1 MRTLLYTV
9 LLAGLAVM
17 LLASC
22 DTDGHTY
29 AIIETD
35 YGDVKVMLYDETPL
49 HRDNF
54 VKLADEGF
62 FDSLLFHRVI
72 PGFMIQGGDPVSK
85 DAPDGAMLGNG
96 GPGYELD
103 PEIGAPHLRGAL
115 AAARTNNP
123 QKKSSGSQFYIVQ
136 GTQVDTAALDRIAQM
151 KGLNYNPTQRQLYA
165 EKGGT
170 PNLDGEYT
178 VFGEVVEGMDV
189 IDQIAKLPTDGNNR
203 PTQNIRMKVRI
214 L

>member
-1 MRTLLYTV
+1 MRTLLFTA
-9 LLAGLAVM
+9 LLSSFTA
-17 LLASC
+17 LLLTSC

-29 AIIETD
+29 ALIETD
-35 YGDVKVMLYDETPL
+35 YGDVKVLLYDETPL

-54 VKLADEGF
+54 VKLANEGF
-62 FDSLLFHRVI
+62 YDSLLFHRVI

-85 DAPDGAMLGNG
+85 DAPDGVMLGNG

-136 GTQVDTAALDRIAQM
+136 GVPVDTAALDRIAHM
-151 KGLNYNPTQRQLYA
+151 RGLNYNATQRQLYA

-178 VFGEVVEGMDV
+178 VFGEVVEGMEV
-189 IDQIAKLPTDGNNR
+189 IDEIAKLATDGNKR